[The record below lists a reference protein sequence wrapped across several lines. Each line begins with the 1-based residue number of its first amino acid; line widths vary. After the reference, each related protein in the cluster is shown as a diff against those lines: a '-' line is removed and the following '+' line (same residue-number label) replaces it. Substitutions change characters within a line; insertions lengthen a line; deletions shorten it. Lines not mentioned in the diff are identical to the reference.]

1 MAAGDLPAY
10 LTSTKPNPLSN
21 RAPWYKNTAQAF
33 AGIFLWFAFYD
44 QLAGTQA
51 APGTLAMGGL
61 GAALLGLLAA
71 GLICHFLFY
80 LVPGMLGMKTGYPL
94 YIVGTSTFGT
104 KGGYFLPGIF
114 MGLLQIGW
122 YSVATYYA
130 TKLVLAGF
138 GLSDP
143 HDNTLFGPPPP
154 GGQNAFSLVFVV
166 MAVIWGYLFAFLG
179 GMGVGMV
186 ARVATYFPIVP
197 IVLLILAAAMGAKHL
212 GNFDREQVAR
222 NSVAAQ
228 AVIDAAVNKA
238 MDQARAEG
246 KNEAEIKAAG
256 EKVAGEMSKAPVDP
270 TALQQAS
277 IGEKGQALVNGLK
290 LAGFLLMIQLVV
302 GFTATA
308 AACGADFCS
317 ANRNADDVQKGGLV
331 GITLAIL
338 FAGGLAMIAVA
349 GAQGALNAGIENGT
363 VKYGQL
369 TNWTFQGALGVL
381 NPKLGGQIMPILFAL
396 GSVASACFCSF
407 IIGNSLSTMLAK
419 PKARVPITMAGA
431 TIGIVLAALGVA
443 GNLAG
448 FFGLIGASFGPVIG
462 AMVAD
467 YLLSGRKWAGPREG
481 VSIPGYAAW
490 LVGFVVGISNNSF
503 LFGDNP
509 PVPGW
514 FPTGVAS
521 LIVGFIVYAVLAKA
535 GLEGRTILLPTA
547 NAEAVAATTG
557 EPAGGEV
564 TANQ

>member
-1 MAAGDLPAY
+1 MANESLPAY
-10 LTSTKPNPLSN
+10 LASAKPNPLAN
-21 RAPWYKNTAQAF
+21 RAPWYKNTAQTF

-51 APGTLAMGGL
+51 GPGALAMGGL
-61 GAALLGLLAA
+61 GTAILGLIAA

-138 GLSDP
+138 NMTDP

-179 GMGVGMV
+179 GMGIGMV
-186 ARVATYFPIVP
+186 ARLATYFPIVP
-197 IVLLILAAAMGAKHL
+197 IVLLIIAAGMASKHL
-212 GNFDREQVAR
+212 GSFDREQVAR

-228 AVIDAAVNKA
+228 SVINAAVDVAKV
-238 MDQARAEG
+238 QAAAEG
-246 KNEAEIKAAG
+246 KSEAEVKAAG
-256 EKVAGEMSKAPVDP
+256 EKVAGDMTKATVDP
-270 TALQQAS
+270 VVLAAAK
-277 IGEKGQALVNGLK
+277 IDDKGQAIIDGLK

-308 AACGADFCS
+308 GACGADFCS
-317 ANRNADDVQKGGLV
+317 ANRHGDDVQKGGLT
-331 GITLAIL
+331 GIALAIV
-338 FAGGLAMIAVA
+338 FAGGLAMVTVA
-349 GAQGALNAGIENGT
+349 GAQGALNAGIAGGE
-363 VKYGQL
+363 VQYGQL
-369 TNWTFQGALGVL
+369 TNYTFGGSLGVL
-381 NPKLGGQIMPILFAL
+381 SKTLGGQVMPILFAL

-419 PKARVPITMAGA
+419 PKARVAITMAGA

-462 AMVAD
+462 AMIAD
-467 YLLSGRKWAGPREG
+467 YLLSGRRWVGPREG

-490 LVGFVVGISNNSF
+490 LIGFLVGISNNNF
-503 LFGDNP
+503 LFGENP

-521 LIVGFIVYAVLAKA
+521 LVVGFIVYAVLAKA
-535 GLEGRTILLPTA
+535 GMEGKRVPYELGPTDA
-547 NAEAVAATTG
+547 SKADV
-557 EPAGGEV
+557 V
-564 TANQ
+564 QV

>member
-1 MAAGDLPAY
+1 MANGSLPAY
-10 LTSTKPNPLSN
+10 LASTKPNPCAN
-21 RAPWYKNTAQAF
+21 RAPWYKNTAQTF

-51 APGTLAMGGL
+51 GPGTLAMSGL
-61 GAALLGLLAA
+61 GTTILGLVAA

-138 GLSDP
+138 GMTEA

-154 GGQNAFSLVFVV
+154 GGQNGFSLVFVV

-179 GMGVGMV
+179 GLGIGMV
-186 ARVATYFPIVP
+186 AKLATYFPIVP
-197 IVLLILAAAMGAKHL
+197 IVLLIIAAVMSSKHL
-212 GNFDREQVAR
+212 GSFDREQVAR
-222 NSVAAQ
+222 NTVAAQ
-228 AVIDAAVNKA
+228 SVINAAVDVAKT
-238 MDQARAEG
+238 QAKAEG
-246 KNEAEIKAAG
+246 KSEADIKAAG
-256 EKVAGEMSKAPVDP
+256 EKVAGEMSKTKVDP
-270 TALQQAS
+270 ALLAAAK
-277 IGEKGQALVNGLK
+277 IDDKGQAIIDGLK

-308 AACGADFCS
+308 GACGADFCS
-317 ANRNADDVQKGGLV
+317 SNRNADDVQKGGLV
-331 GITLAIL
+331 GITLAIV
-338 FAGGLAMIAVA
+338 FAGGLAMITVA
-349 GAQGALNAGIENGT
+349 GAQGALNAAIAGGE

-369 TNWTFQGALGVL
+369 TNYTFGGSLGVL
-381 NPKLGGQIMPILFAL
+381 SKTLGGQIMPILFAL

-419 PKARVPITMAGA
+419 PKARVAITMAGA
-431 TIGIVLAALGVA
+431 TIGIILAALGVA

-462 AMVAD
+462 AMIAD
-467 YLLSGRKWAGPREG
+467 YVLSGRRWAGPREG

-490 LVGFVVGISNNSF
+490 LIGFVVGISNNSF
-503 LFGDNP
+503 LFGENP
-509 PVPGW
+509 LVPGW

-521 LIVGFIVYAVLAKA
+521 LVTGFIVYAVLAKV
-535 GLEGRTILLPTA
+535 GMEGKP
-547 NAEAVAATTG
+547 VAYDLA
-557 EPAGGEV
+557 PAD
-564 TANQ
+564 APKDAALKA